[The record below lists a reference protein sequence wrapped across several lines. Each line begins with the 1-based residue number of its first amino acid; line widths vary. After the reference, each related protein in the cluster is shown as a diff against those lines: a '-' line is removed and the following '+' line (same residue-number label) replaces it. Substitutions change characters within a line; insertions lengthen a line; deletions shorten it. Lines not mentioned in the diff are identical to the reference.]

1 MTQILDKIEE
11 KARKTLQGV
20 DKALLA
26 AASLAA
32 LAGMLLAHGFAFA
45 NLFPNHDGTVL
56 VFDAQWT
63 MYVLGRWA
71 QNLYFPLVRGKVA
84 APWLIGVFSTV
95 YVALSGYGMA
105 RLLRLRCAGAALL
118 TGVLACCASVTA
130 MLATYTYET
139 DAYLLA
145 MLLACAGVWC
155 AERRRGALAL
165 GGAAGCF
172 CVCLA
177 LYQAYIQFALGL
189 FLLVL
194 LQKALAGTPWRA
206 WLARGGR
213 YLLSLAL
220 GAGLYLVSVQVSLA
234 LTGYQL
240 ADTGNGL
247 AQLARLGPAA
257 ILAGIPAVYRNFF
270 ATLLGYSGWNDRG
283 MRVATA
289 LALGLAVLGLA
300 LRLRGKGVRAAAQA
314 AIAVLLLPLGL
325 NVIWLLASGN
335 VYILM
340 QHAVFL
346 VWALPLLLFFG
357 RPAPGAAPQPA
368 PRALWGWGTA
378 LLCAFWI
385 LRMVICANGAYVYTQ
400 LVYDQTARQ
409 METVMAQVR
418 QLPGYEEGVTPVVF
432 AGDFTDSAFAYRN
445 PAFSRYAEGDLHQV
459 PSAVTYD
466 GTLKWWFQHVMGSTA
481 NIVADQAQLDA
492 WAQDP
497 RVQAMPCYPNG
508 DSCAILDGT
517 AVVRI
522 S

>member
-1 MTQILDKIEE
+1 MTQVLDTMENKV
-11 KARKTLQGV
+11 RKTLQGV

-26 AASLAA
+26 AVSLAS

-84 APWLIGVFSTV
+84 APWLIGACSIV

-105 RLLRLRCAGAALL
+105 RLLRLRRAGAALL
-118 TGVLACCASVTA
+118 TGILACCASVTA

-155 AERRRGALAL
+155 VQRWQAPWRYLA
-165 GGAAGCF
+165 AAVCF
-172 CVCLA
+172 CGCLA
-177 LYQAYIQFALGL
+177 LYQSYIQFALGL
-189 FLLVL
+189 FLLLL
-194 LQKALAGTPWRA
+194 LQNALAGTPWRA
-206 WLARGGR
+206 WLAQGER
-213 YLLSLAL
+213 YLAALAL
-220 GAGLYLVSVQVSLA
+220 GAGLYLVSVKVSLA
-234 LTGYQL
+234 VTGYQL

-247 AQLARLGPAA
+247 AQLTRLGPAA

-270 ATLLGYSGWNDRG
+270 STLLGYSGWNDRG

-289 LALGLAVLGLA
+289 LALVLAVLGLA

-325 NVIWLLASGN
+325 NVIWLLTSGN
-335 VYILM
+335 VYVLM

-357 RPAPGAAPQPA
+357 KAAPGAAPQPA

-378 LLCAFWI
+378 LLCLFLL

-432 AGDFTDSAFAYRN
+432 AGDFTDSAFAYRD
-445 PAFSRYAEGDLHQV
+445 PAFSRYEEGDLHQV

-466 GTLKWWFQHVMGSTA
+466 GTIKWWFQHVMGSGA
-481 NIVADQAQLDA
+481 NVVADQAQLDA
-492 WAQDP
+492 WAQDA

-508 DSCAILDGT
+508 DYCAILDGT